1 MEYRY
6 NINESRLRTM
16 HKNNDRLFVKNRDSE
31 ENMTVEE
38 GIRNFVKENRQ
49 YEIYDESTGNG
60 TFHRDCLGV
69 IVRQENSF
77 MDFLL
82 RLTEYFDDHGIDD
95 TEFSLEGTSYEV
107 YGTDVIVYFPQIEV

>member
-1 MEYRY
+1 
-6 NINESRLRTM
+6 
-16 HKNNDRLFVKNRDSE
+16 
-31 ENMTVEE
+31 MTVEE

-69 IVRQENSF
+69 IVRQENSI

-82 RLTEYFDDHGIDD
+82 RLTEYFDDHGIYD
-95 TEFSLEGTSYEV
+95 TDSYEV

>member
-1 MEYRY
+1 
-6 NINESRLRTM
+6 
-16 HKNNDRLFVKNRDSE
+16 
-31 ENMTVEE
+31 MTVEE

-60 TFHRDCLGV
+60 TFHRDCLCV
-69 IVRQENSF
+69 IVRQENSV

>member
-1 MEYRY
+1 
-6 NINESRLRTM
+6 
-16 HKNNDRLFVKNRDSE
+16 
-31 ENMTVEE
+31 MTVEE
-38 GIRNFVKENRQ
+38 EIRDFVKENRQ

-60 TFHRDCLGV
+60 CLGV
-69 IVRQENSF
+69 IVRQEDSF

-95 TEFSLEGTSYEV
+95 TDFSLEGTSYEV

>member
-1 MEYRY
+1 
-6 NINESRLRTM
+6 
-16 HKNNDRLFVKNRDSE
+16 
-31 ENMTVEE
+31 MTVEE

-69 IVRQENSF
+69 IVRQENSI

-82 RLTEYFDDHGIDD
+82 RLTEYFDEHGLHPGRNILRGIWNGCNCL
-95 TEFSLEGTSYEV
+95 FSTN
-107 YGTDVIVYFPQIEV
+107 